1 MQIKTTM
8 RYHLMS
14 VRMVIIK
21 KPTNNNSGEAV
32 KKREPS
38 HTVDG
43 NVSWCSHCGKQHGL
57 CSENLK

>member
-1 MQIKTTM
+1 MQIKPTV
-8 RYHLMS
+8 RYHL
-14 VRMVIIK
+14 IK
-21 KPTNNNSGEAV
+21 KNLQIINAGEDV

-43 NVSWCSHCGKQHGL
+43 NVSWCSHHGKQHGL

>member
-1 MQIKTTM
+1 
-8 RYHLMS
+8 MS

-21 KPTNNNSGEAV
+21 KPTNNNAGEGV

-43 NVSWCSHCGKQHGL
+43 NVSWCSHRGKQHGL

>member
-1 MQIKTTM
+1 
-8 RYHLMS
+8 MS